1 MNPIKFLKWI
11 AVLLV
16 TAIVFLGVLP
26 LVLIGLFSNFLPSFS
41 TESADLN
48 SLNKIAVVEVQ
59 EVILDSRKVLEQLY
73 KQANDDSVKGIV
85 LRIDSPGGAV
95 GPSQEIYSAVK
106 KLKAKKPIIA
116 SMGSVA
122 ASGGLYASL
131 AASKVLCQP
140 GTLTGSIG
148 VLLQMPNF
156 TKIADQYGF
165 QMHTFKSG
173 KYKDT
178 GNSFRELNADDK
190 ALLQEMIDESYDAFI
205 SAVSEGRNIPLE
217 QVREFADGRVILGS
231 SALEFGLVDGYGDI
245 YDAARLVF
253 EELGE
258 PLKEDEMPKLIYP
271 LDKEKIWKKFLE
283 AALPLDKF
291 ISQSSTLNG
300 SFNYM

>member
-1 MNPIKFLKWI
+1 MNPVKFLKWI
-11 AVLLV
+11 AVLLI
-16 TAIVFLGVLP
+16 TAVVFFGVLP
-26 LVLIGLFSNFLPSFS
+26 LILIGLFANFLPSFDLAS
-41 TESADLN
+41 TDTAN
-48 SLNKIAVVEVQ
+48 VNKIAVVEIQ

-73 KQANDDSVKGIV
+73 KQAHDDSVKGIV

-106 KLKAKKPIIA
+106 KLKEKKPIIA

-173 KYKDT
+173 KFKDT
-178 GNSFRELNADDK
+178 GNSFRELNSEDK
-190 ALLQEMIDESYDAFI
+190 ALLQETIDESYDAFI
-205 SAVSEGRNIPLE
+205 SAVSKGRNIPLE

-231 SALEFGLVDGYGDI
+231 SALELGLVDGYGDI

-258 PLKEDEMPKLIYP
+258 PLEEDEMPKLIYP
-271 LDKEKIWKKFLE
+271 LDKDKIWKKFFE
-283 AALPLDKF
+283 AVLPLDGL
-291 ISQSSTLNG
+291 IARSSA
-300 SFNYM
+300 FNLSLIHI